1 MSGYVDSDDRRLAP
15 KLARLAP
22 REAQAFL
29 ALKNAAER
37 DDGCLPRKYR
47 ELMSVAVAVA
57 VAAQCGY
64 CIDDHVAKA
73 RAAGASAEELAET
86 VFIAAAL
93 RAGAAAAHGL
103 LALRLFESSAATPA

>member
-1 MSGYVDSDDRRLAP
+1 MSGYADSDDRRLAP

-57 VAAQCGY
+57 AQCGY

-93 RAGAAAAHGL
+93 RAGAAEGHGL
-103 LALRLFESSAATPA
+103 LALRLFESGAATPA